1 MRRGE
6 GDNCV
11 VTRGAVWCLR
21 GEMEPTEVE
30 KRQARRVQI
39 FLYVLV
45 AIMIVVPAVIFIV
58 RLP

>member
-1 MRRGE
+1 
-6 GDNCV
+6 
-11 VTRGAVWCLR
+11 
-21 GEMEPTEVE
+21 MEPTEEE

-45 AIMIVVPAVIFIV
+45 AILIVVPAVIFIV